1 MLNENNLISK
11 SRPLL
16 EIRNSGYNM
25 GEFRLLDTYLSR
37 INPLDPSTARVVFTK
52 EEYCSLLG
60 VESGKI
66 RTKQL
71 IKYTSHFLGNIV
83 TLPRTDGK
91 QGYIQKPL
99 FTLAEYDEEDQQIV
113 LECNSDPQ
121 IFNMF
126 FNIENIGYVKYILR
140 NTLHLKSTYSFKL
153 FMLIKSK
160 QPATEFTVALDELK
174 AALEATA
181 PRYEEFK
188 YFNAAVLKK
197 AHQEISDGDD
207 IDMHFEYEVIRK
219 GRTVTAIRFKNIRVN
234 APVLTR
240 KQADGLQDATP
251 FELMLMDEIPE
262 EVHEN
267 DIARVRAIN
276 DVARKYIQV
285 CFVDYL
291 AFDNEDDE
299 KVKLA
304 KISEASR
311 QAVEECNERIIDAVH
326 EFTMQEYNIRKND
339 VRTSH
344 YAYYKAALDGWLR
357 NNRW

>member
-1 MLNENNLISK
+1 MLDENNLITK

-16 EIRNSGYNM
+16 GIRNSGYNM

-37 INPLDPSTARVVFTK
+37 INPLDPSTARVVFGK

-60 VESGKI
+60 VESCRI

-71 IKYTSHFLGNIV
+71 SKYTSHFLGNVV

-99 FTLAEYDEEDQQIV
+99 FTLAEYDEDEQQIV

-140 NTLHLKSTYSFKL
+140 NTLHLKSLYSFKL
-153 FMLIKSK
+153 YMLIKSK
-160 QPATEFTVALDELK
+160 QPATEFTIALDELR
-174 AALEATA
+174 AALEVTA

-188 YFNAAVLKK
+188 FFNAEVLKK
-197 AHQEISDGDD
+197 VHQEISGGDNT
-207 IDMHFEYEVIRK
+207 DMYFEYEAVQS

-234 APVLTR
+234 APALTR
-240 KQADGLQDATP
+240 KQANEHQEATS
-251 FELMLMDEIPE
+251 FELMLMDEIPQ
-262 EVHEN
+262 EVHGGE
-267 DIARVRAIN
+267 IARVRAIN
-276 DVARKYIQV
+276 DVARKYIKV

-326 EFTMQEYNIRKND
+326 EFTVQEYNVRKKD
-339 VRTSH
+339 IKTSH
-344 YAYYKAALDGWLR
+344 YAYYKAAFDGWLR
-357 NNRW
+357 NNRY

>member
-1 MLNENNLISK
+1 MLDENNLISK

-60 VESGKI
+60 VESCKI

-71 IKYTSHFLGNIV
+71 SKYTSHFLGNIV
-83 TLPRTDGK
+83 TLPRADGK

-99 FTLAEYDEEDQQIV
+99 FTLAEYDEEEQQIV

-121 IFNMF
+121 VFDMF
-126 FNIENIGYVKYILR
+126 FNIENVGYVKYILR
-140 NTLHLKSTYSFKL
+140 NTLHLKSMYSFKL

-160 QPATEFTVALDELK
+160 QPATEFTITLDELK
-174 AALEATA
+174 AALEVTA

-188 YFNAAVLKK
+188 FFNAEVLKK
-197 AHQEISDGDD
+197 AHQEICAGNST
-207 IDMHFEYEVIRK
+207 DMYFEYEALQ
-219 GRTVTAIRFKNIRVN
+219 GRNVTAIRFKNIHVN

-240 KQADGLQDATP
+240 KQADGLQDATS
-251 FELMLMDEIPE
+251 FELMLMDEIPQ
-262 EVHEN
+262 EVHGG

-311 QAVEECNERIIDAVH
+311 QAVEECNDRIIDAVH
-326 EFTMQEYNIRKND
+326 EFTMQEYNVRKND
-339 VRTSH
+339 VKTSH
-344 YAYYKAALDGWLR
+344 YAYYKVALDGWLR
-357 NNRW
+357 NNR